1 MDAPQRLKDL
11 HQRLELVAG
20 RYSQSEIARR
30 TGSSRNNVSR
40 YTRGAKMPLEFG
52 AALCTELGVNPAWLL
67 MGEGAPWLTDSAA
80 GNEKL
85 AGDLLELVEAMNS
98 VARMRLGSLTGK
110 HHLRVLRELND
121 ALRRYEELRAQLNVR
136 TSPIFNELL
145 QQYGLALN
153 NHDLNNADDLSR
165 ALGQLARLND
175 ETALQAR
182 FDALRAH
189 HEYIQGRVKQSIEIQ
204 RDVLFHALSR
214 GRLSGESLNE
224 AHNLAMSLYQLNRHP
239 EARRILTAALALV
252 GPAERDFPDVGLCEG
267 LLGVIEIDMG
277 EVPSG
282 LTRLQRQAAAHPDV
296 YFGHS
301 AGFLAR
307 AQLLT
312 GMISPEAALSLG
324 PPSRSLAT
332 RVLQWAVWREDPALL
347 KRVTRECVGPRPEQL
362 PEGFVFTRYALVL
375 QQAHEGNAGPGLQYI
390 REDVGARS
398 VSSAEPIVRF
408 GVPMS
413 YCRLARVCGE
423 KALALKFLDEAE
435 ARRRE
440 IPPEFTVDVIAVAGH
455 HRNARLLI
463 EPRTRS
469 RRHAELRDAAERFFP
484 EMVGKGYGCFMQSVK
499 PEASPTA

>member
-1 MDAPQRLKDL
+1 MDAEQRLKDL

-20 RYSQSEIARR
+20 RHSQSEIARR

-40 YTRGAKMPLEFG
+40 YVRGAKMPLEFG

-67 MGEGAPWLTDSAA
+67 MGEGAPWLAESTA

-85 AGDLLELVEAMNS
+85 AGDLLELVEAMNA

-121 ALRRYEELRAQLNVR
+121 ALKRYERLREQLNVR
-136 TSPIFNELL
+136 TSPIFNDLL
-145 QQYGLALN
+145 QQYGLAVN
-153 NHDLNNADDLSR
+153 ANDLNAADDLGR

-175 ETALQAR
+175 DTALQAR

-189 HEYIQGRVKQSIEIQ
+189 HEYIQGRIKQGIEIQ

-214 GRLSGESLNE
+214 GRISDDSLDE
-224 AHNLAMSLYQLNRHP
+224 AHNLAMSLYQLFRHG
-239 EARRILTAALALV
+239 EARRILTAALALA
-252 GPAERDFPDVGLCEG
+252 GPDELRLPAAGLCQG

-277 EVPSG
+277 EVPQG
-282 LTRLQRQAAAHPDV
+282 LTRLQGQAAAHPEV

-307 AQLLT
+307 AQLLA
-312 GMISPEAALSLG
+312 GMLSPESALALG

-332 RVLQWAVWREDPALL
+332 RVLQWAVWLEKPGLL
-347 KRVTRECVGPRPEQL
+347 KRVLKECVGSKPEQL
-362 PEGFVFTRYALVL
+362 PEGFVFARYARVL
-375 QQAHEGNAGPGLQYI
+375 LQALEGEFDPARNFI

-398 VSSAEPIVRF
+398 VTSAEPIVRF

-413 YCRLARVCGE
+413 YCRLARVCGDRP
-423 KALALKFLDEAE
+423 AALKQLDQAE
-435 ARRRE
+435 RCLRE
-440 IPPEFTVDVIAVAGH
+440 VPAAFTPDVIAVAAH
-455 HRNARLLI
+455 HRNVLLLVAP
-463 EPRTRS
+463 ED
-469 RRHAELRDAAERFFP
+469 RRRAELRSAAGRFFT
-484 EMVGKGYGCFMQSVK
+484 EQVGKGFGCFMQLHRM
-499 PEASPTA
+499 TAA